1 VHVTIQYVFVIWGI
15 HAPTPST
22 AYMATYN
29 RKSYF
34 LPATPGP
41 LHSDPLDFAYPAH
54 RIATPLSY
62 ARSEKCTDCMHCAG
76 SYSIVGVS
84 GQHVLACVI

>member
-1 VHVTIQYVFVIWGI
+1 MHVTIQYVFVIWGI

-34 LPATPGP
+34 FACNSGAPA
-41 LHSDPLDFAYPAH
+41 LWPLDFAHPAYP
-54 RIATPLSY
+54 IAMPLSY

-84 GQHVLACVI
+84 GQHVLARIT